1 MKELQRAAKLLNAN
15 APVDGPFG
23 KERIVYVNPFE
34 ERILKE
40 LGGSGE
46 IIIPEEG
53 TPSYSQYK
61 GPTQS
66 RVLPEGYEGV
76 TSFRVPIPN
85 VTPKKSYNWLETVM
99 DDWLGFDDT
108 KWLGIKK
115 DTFIGKGL
123 KKVGDDILG
132 IDGKKTLGI
141 KNSTLGDIAKFVAPF
156 FGPAGWAAWA
166 GMNAIEINEALE
178 DAGKFKDDLVKFG
191 DDFKTNYDP
200 RNYIGLRYSNFSD
213 ALPGVR
219 NKGQDEGEPRL
230 TKEERAKARGG
241 SANMENIQNRIN
253 AVPSYSLTLNDADTA
268 TNKAIVTAQQG
279 AGKAPIF
286 NPADTDKVNSFF
298 AEPGDENY
306 IEDFSKGGTYNDPYP
321 DYMKEAGDTI
331 ISEIDE
337 AGKFFKD
344 YQGTSDQRMYD
355 FQPIVDK
362 LKGMNLDLINTT
374 GQIFDQG
381 EGGLESKL
389 RGFNSKQDNLA
400 NQLKELNTLTGQD
413 NQRNLDNYV
422 NNLKNSVDT
431 QVDLTNLGYDAQRT
445 GAMAK
450 NRQAMN
456 LANAGLRNLNSLSAS
471 GTGQSMANA
480 MIGARLGQEMSDNIA
495 GVEADRYARLAEINP
510 AMGDLLSSQARM
522 KYGDQNLAAA
532 STNIGVDQAMIDDD
546 KALENEILN
555 ARLGNAGMIDYLGN
569 QAASLP
575 GLQLKAALDPLN
587 TLMQYTA
594 PYSDMNSLPAP
605 IQGYSPAPAGSNDLE
620 WYDYLN
626 MAPELLNSVSS
637 GLDAGGDLLDRL
649 GDL

>member
-76 TSFRVPIPN
+76 TSFRVPMPN
-85 VTPKKSYNWLETVM
+85 ATPKKSYNWLETVF

-123 KKVGDDILG
+123 KKIGDDILG

-141 KNSTLGDIAKFVAPF
+141 KNSTLGDVAKFVAPF
-156 FGPAGWAAWA
+156 FGLPGWAAWA

-178 DAGKFKDDLVKFG
+178 DAGKFKNDLVKFG

-213 ALPGVR
+213 VLPTLKDGE
-219 NKGQDEGEPRL
+219 QEGGGEQKL
-230 TKEERAKARGG
+230 TKEDRAKARGG

-253 AVPSYSLTLNDADTA
+253 AVPSYSLTLNDADMA

-286 NPADTDKVNSFF
+286 NPADTNKVNSFF

-331 ISEIDE
+331 MGEIDE

-344 YQGTSDQRMYD
+344 YQGTADQRMYD

-413 NQRNLDNYV
+413 NHFVVRYDPVHTV
-422 NNLKNSVDT
+422 NNQAIAYKCKDT
-431 QVDLTNLGYDAQRT
+431 GNIQPLAGWSLLEHVEEVEPGKQSDLIEVVKLEESKVTKARI
-445 GAMAK
+445 AFMAPWLEE
-450 NRQAMN
+450 M
-456 LANAGLRNLNSLSAS
+456 GLS
-471 GTGQSMANA
+471 
-480 MIGARLGQEMSDNIA
+480 IGDVVGIKRDMDYKITIDDKPYYR
-495 GVEADRYARLAEINP
+495 VRAE
-510 AMGDLLSSQARM
+510 DLL
-522 KYGDQNLAAA
+522 Y
-532 STNIGVDQAMIDDD
+532 V
-546 KALENEILN
+546 EEEVH
-555 ARLGNAGMIDYLGN
+555 
-569 QAASLP
+569 
-575 GLQLKAALDPLN
+575 
-587 TLMQYTA
+587 
-594 PYSDMNSLPAP
+594 
-605 IQGYSPAPAGSNDLE
+605 ND
-620 WYDYLN
+620 
-626 MAPELLNSVSS
+626 
-637 GLDAGGDLLDRL
+637 
-649 GDL
+649 